1 MAKKKSRTSQTSN
14 GERSNVNSKITKG
27 MRSERSEIDNI
38 INAWKAWK
46 KGHPTPKFIQKS
58 LGIGPKTLY
67 KSYFKYVA
75 LKGKDS
81 DG

>member
-1 MAKKKSRTSQTSN
+1 MAKNKSGTPQTSK
-14 GERSNVNSKITKG
+14 GERNNVNSKITKG
-27 MRSERSEIDNI
+27 MRSERSEVDKIT
-38 INAWKAWK
+38 NAWKSWK
-46 KGHPTPKFIQKS
+46 KGQPTPKLIQKS